1 MSSIGFYSSA
11 SGVFTAKDAMDITAN
26 NVANVNTNGY
36 KHLRPSFGD
45 LIYTERKLRN
55 EEVQTGHGSRVL
67 KTDLMYGVDSFAQT
81 EKPLDFAIAAE
92 GLFAV
97 REGDSITYTRDG
109 SFYMSQNAEGV
120 WELVN
125 NRGAYVLDNEGNN
138 IPIPFIDG
146 TTEIDRNTLTE
157 TIGVYN
163 FNNPYGLDPVGDN
176 YFVQTR
182 SSGEPQADPEAR
194 KLNGYLEMSSVN
206 LGTEMVKV
214 IEFQRGFQANVRM
227 VQTHD
232 ELQNIINHLRQ

>member
-26 NVANVNTNGY
+26 NVANINTNGY

-81 EKPLDFAIAAE
+81 EKPLDFAIATE

-97 REGDSITYTRDG
+97 REGDSVTYTRDG

-138 IPIPFIDG
+138 IPIPFIEG
-146 TTEIDRNTLTE
+146 TTEVDRNTLTE
-157 TIGVYN
+157 AVGVYN
-163 FNNPYGLDPVGDN
+163 FDNPYGLDPVGDN
-176 YFVQTR
+176 YYVQTR

-214 IEFQRGFQANVRM
+214 IEFQRGFQANSRIITTSDTM
-227 VQTHD
+227 IE
-232 ELQNIINHLRQ
+232 ELINLKR